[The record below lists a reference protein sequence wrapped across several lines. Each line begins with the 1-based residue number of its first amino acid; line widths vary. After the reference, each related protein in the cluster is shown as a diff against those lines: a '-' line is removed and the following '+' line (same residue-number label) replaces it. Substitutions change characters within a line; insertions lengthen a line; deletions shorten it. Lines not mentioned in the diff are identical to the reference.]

1 MHSALAQGWGSR
13 AGLTEG
19 EKEEGAK
26 AKAALAEEG
35 GGDGEDGEDGGN
47 YKNKS
52 QFFTHLKKSE
62 ARAPDG
68 TASATSFPSM
78 QHACLPACAVHARAR
93 ELPL

>member
-1 MHSALAQGWGSR
+1 MLRG

-62 ARAPDG
+62 VRAPDVLP
-68 TASATSFPSM
+68 ASTWPTVAVLPM
-78 QHACLPACAVHARAR
+78 HACTT
-93 ELPL
+93 